1 MVMTC
6 INGFVMMSMMHVMGV
21 NACPKFFS
29 MHWHGLGKKKM
40 AAQQSP

>member
-6 INGFVMMSMMHVMGV
+6 INGFVVMSMMHVMGV

-29 MHWHGLGKKKM
+29 MHGLGKKKM